1 MESADEEEISAEA
14 ESHLSA
20 VCANVMRD
28 VAILKSGLDISDIS
42 PQKRKKPF
50 IARLTQ
56 LVQEFTCTSSN
67 RALYVSRIPDKYLGR
82 VVQSPIKLTQD

>member
-14 ESHLSA
+14 ASHLSA
-20 VCANVMRD
+20 VCVNVMRD

-42 PQKRKKPF
+42 PRKRKKPY
-50 IARLTQ
+50 IERPQ

-67 RALYVSRIPDKYLGR
+67 RALYVSRIPDPLIIKCVCDLGEGI
-82 VVQSPIKLTQD
+82 V